1 MDVVDNLGDRGGDG
15 PRLRP
20 AAVRDGSDDEDKT
33 YTVTPASV
41 TVKAGIVTGEV
52 RR

>member
-15 PRLRP
+15 PRLRQQP
-20 AAVRDGSDDEDKT
+20 SGTVAMIEDKT

-41 TVKAGIVTGEV
+41 
-52 RR
+52 R